1 MSAYPFDTY
10 RPTAV
15 IDPGDDGRIGTGDD
29 GTLTVFAQD
38 PATFA
43 NNLAELTNPA
53 RLGLDADRTYN
64 GFEIIANKRFSNSWQ
79 FVGSLVISEMEVVI
93 PTSESGGAIGG
104 IYSNPN
110 NLLNTRGADPLNQ
123 KYQVKL
129 QGSYSAAYGIMVSG
143 LYRYGSGYP
152 YTRDL
157 AVTGLPQ
164 GTITVFA
171 EPRGSREVDSY
182 NWIDL
187 RVEKMFSIGGRR
199 KVGVVFDVFNLTN
212 ASTVLQYGSRTSV
225 NLGTPLVVT
234 NPRIARFGA
243 RFQW

>member
-1 MSAYPFDTY
+1 MDASARAMTGRSPYSRRIR
-10 RPTAV
+10 RPS
-15 IDPGDDGRIGTGDD
+15 
-29 GTLTVFAQD
+29 
-38 PATFA
+38 A